1 MHNAIQAQADMAE
14 AAEKVEDMLDSI
26 VEELSAM
33 DLETKADYEEALMA
47 KVDELKALVG
57 SRFDEQLVNIQDWI
71 DEKQA
76 SKEEQPTESIDEE
89 LEEQAALMDLEED
102 VTPVSE
108 ETAEPTEDATE
119 TTEDAVADAV
129 IAFASKDAQK
139 VQQEESTSFFG
150 YAGVSVG
157 VVGVLA
163 YMFGKKKTTVNAL
176 EQTTYD
182 ADEEFQLV

>member
-1 MHNAIQAQADMAE
+1 MAE

-57 SRFDEQLVNIQDWI
+57 SRFDEQLGNIQDWI

-76 SKEEQPTESIDEE
+76 TKEEEQPTESIEVE
-89 LEEQAALMDLEED
+89 LDEQAALMDLEED

-108 ETAEPTEDATE
+108 ETTEATTEETTE
-119 TTEDAVADAV
+119 TSEDAVADAV
-129 IAFASKDAQK
+129 IAFASKDA
-139 VQQEESTSFFG
+139 
-150 YAGVSVG
+150 
-157 VVGVLA
+157 
-163 YMFGKKKTTVNAL
+163 
-176 EQTTYD
+176 
-182 ADEEFQLV
+182 

>member
-1 MHNAIQAQADMAE
+1 MAE

-57 SRFDEQLVNIQDWI
+57 SRFDEQLGNIQDWI

-76 SKEEQPTESIDEE
+76 AQKEEQPTESIEEE
-89 LEEQAALMDLEED
+89 LDEQAALMDLED
-102 VTPVSE
+102 DITPVSE
-108 ETAEPTEDATE
+108 DATQ
-119 TTEDAVADAV
+119 TTEDAVADAA
-129 IAFASKDAQK
+129 IAFASKGVKTDK
-139 VQQEESTSFFG
+139 QEKSTSFFG

-163 YMFGKKKTTVNAL
+163 YMFGKKRTTVKAL
-176 EQTTYD
+176 E
-182 ADEEFQLV
+182 